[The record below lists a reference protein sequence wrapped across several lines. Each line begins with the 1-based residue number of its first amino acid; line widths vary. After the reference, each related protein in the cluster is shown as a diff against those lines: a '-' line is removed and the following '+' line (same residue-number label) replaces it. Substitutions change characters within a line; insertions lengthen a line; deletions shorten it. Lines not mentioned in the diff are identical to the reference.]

1 MRVKVTNI
9 DWDIKGYEGK
19 KPKLPKEVTVNIMR
33 HRSDDFIINE
43 VSNQVGWCIN
53 SCNFE
58 LITELPAAASRRAF
72 RQH

>member
-1 MRVKVTNI
+1 MKVKVTNI

-19 KPKLPKEVTVNIMR
+19 KPKLPKEVIVDIPR
-33 HRSDDFIINE
+33 HHSDDFIVNE
-43 VSNQVGWCIN
+43 VSNKVGWCIN

-58 LITELPAAASRRAF
+58 VIKELPAAAPRRAY

>member
-1 MRVKVTNI
+1 MKVKVTNI

-43 VSNQVGWCIN
+43 VSNQVGVLTVVTLN
-53 SCNFE
+53 
-58 LITELPAAASRRAF
+58 
-72 RQH
+72 